1 MLRRWAHVILA
12 ALLHVWLLVL
22 AHHIA
27 GTIIELVRDEIAVT
41 AYDGAKAIAL
51 SR

>member
-1 MLRRWAHVILA
+1 MLRKWAHVILA

-27 GTIIELVRDEIAVT
+27 GTMIELVRDEIAVS
-41 AYDGAKAIAL
+41 AYDGARAL
-51 SR
+51 AWK